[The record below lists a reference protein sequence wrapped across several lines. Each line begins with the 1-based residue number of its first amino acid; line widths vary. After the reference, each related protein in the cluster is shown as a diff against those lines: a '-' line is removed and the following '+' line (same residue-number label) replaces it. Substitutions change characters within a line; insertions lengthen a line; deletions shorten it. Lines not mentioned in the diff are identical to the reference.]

1 MSVFCCK
8 REIFV
13 VCRSPPSVLVFYLK
27 KTETEGYI
35 MARINLRDYYPL
47 DIPDFFVE
55 VIDEVA
61 DQLKQFNRKDHANY
75 ERRRVH
81 KAYYSLDAN
90 DGIEKDVILL
100 VLSPEEI
107 YERKMSNQ
115 ELYAAIN
122 SLPEKQ
128 AKRLYAHF
136 FLDMSKAQIAR
147 IEGVGKSRV
156 SHSINQVLKNIEK
169 FLKSNS

>member
-1 MSVFCCK
+1 M
-8 REIFV
+8 
-13 VCRSPPSVLVFYLK
+13 
-27 KTETEGYI
+27 
-35 MARINLRDYYPL
+35 MAIINMRDYYPV

-55 VIDEVA
+55 VTDEVA
-61 DQLKQFNRKDHANY
+61 DQLKQFNRKDHADH

-81 KAYYSLDAN
+81 KAYYSLDAD
-90 DGIEKDVILL
+90 DGIEKDIVLL
-100 VLSPEEI
+100 VLSPEEV
-107 YERKMSNQ
+107 YERKLSNQ

-136 FLDMSKAQIAR
+136 FLDMSIAQIAR

-156 SHSINQVLKNIEK
+156 SHSINQALKNIEK
-169 FLKSNS
+169 LLKSNM